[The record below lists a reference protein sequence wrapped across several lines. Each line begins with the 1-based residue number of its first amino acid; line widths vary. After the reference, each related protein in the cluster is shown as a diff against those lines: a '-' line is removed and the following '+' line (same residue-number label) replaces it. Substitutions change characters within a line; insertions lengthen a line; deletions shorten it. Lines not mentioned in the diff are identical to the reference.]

1 MAQNRRESPRIR
13 IGLVW
18 CALGVNVHVHFP
30 LPLQLKLFRLF
41 MKHLVSS
48 KVGAQREVEAS
59 WLIHGFPKEF
69 QANEKLACRKQNV
82 HSLSLLP
89 YSRPIRSL
97 LLLFWQPQ
105 ILPYLQ
111 LRGLECDGT
120 VRWSGVDVDCFHG
133 SWLVTVSVVKDK

>member
-1 MAQNRRESPRIR
+1 MAQKRRESPVIR

-30 LPLQLKLFRLF
+30 LPFQLKLFRLF

-82 HSLSLLP
+82 HSLSLLQQTN
-89 YSRPIRSL
+89 SL
-97 LLLFWQPQ
+97 SLAPFFGNRRFCHIYNFVDWNATARLVGAASTLIAFMAAGS
-105 ILPYLQ
+105 
-111 LRGLECDGT
+111 LRF
-120 VRWSGVDVDCFHG
+120 RW
-133 SWLVTVSVVKDK
+133 

>member
-1 MAQNRRESPRIR
+1 MAPKTPGKSQNSDRSC
-13 IGLVW
+13 LVRARGQCA
-18 CALGVNVHVHFP
+18 CALPPP
-30 LPLQLKLFRLF
+30 LPIKTFPSVYEAPCF
-41 MKHLVSS
+41 IEM
-48 KVGAQREVEAS
+48 REVEAS

-120 VRWSGVDVDCFHG
+120 VGWSGVDVDCFHG